1 MFVPT
6 RDPNL
11 TQFLTEPYPIF
22 SFTSGATISIELATG
37 FFMTDFLVIVLLFKH
52 YGKKQFFQFF
62 AHHSVSIIAFSLVL
76 YHKGKDLL
84 IIWLS
89 FWDAFDFSKVLDLI
103 RFRIPLWV
111 GLPRTKFGL
120 GWVGTWIS
128 ISYDVWVIR
137 NWTSF

>member
-1 MFVPT
+1 MHVGTFLNHSQIGRFSPHKSFIECIKGTKSSKFGGVTCFHQHVT
-6 RDPNL
+6 R
-11 TQFLTEPYPIF
+11 FLIDSDPIF

-84 IIWLS
+84 IICL
-89 FWDAFDFSKVLDLI
+89 FYNFLRCV
-103 RFRIPLWV
+103 
-111 GLPRTKFGL
+111 
-120 GWVGTWIS
+120 
-128 ISYDVWVIR
+128 
-137 NWTSF
+137 